1 MHNQHLRGLH
11 LVVVVWLVLIGLWDI
26 VLLWDI
32 EYVGH
37 YLQIDHELEHVFVFF
52 LLQVVFVVLKRK
64 KSEKSE
70 KGAPRPPNST
80 TRQTTET
87 TTTRHLQDRGGHRGT
102 HSCTI
107 SF

>member
-1 MHNQHLRGLH
+1 LH

-32 EYVGH
+32 EYVGR
-37 YLQIDHELEHVFVFF
+37 YLQSDDLAHVFVFF